1 MVASEG
7 SCLPLPAP
15 LPAPL
20 LPLPLLPPLL
30 QRPQRRAMAA
40 AGRREAGIAARRAAN
55 IIARTCKLP
64 GEKERTLWQLLLS
77 SILWESIY
85 VYITTSHAE

>member
-1 MVASEG
+1 MGMAS
-7 SCLPLPAP
+7 STL
-15 LPAPL
+15 
-20 LPLPLLPPLL
+20 PLL

-64 GEKERTLWQLLLS
+64 GEKERTFIAHVFVF
-77 SILWESIY
+77 SIVWNSIMYILQHMRNKLTSERTLYES
-85 VYITTSHAE
+85 